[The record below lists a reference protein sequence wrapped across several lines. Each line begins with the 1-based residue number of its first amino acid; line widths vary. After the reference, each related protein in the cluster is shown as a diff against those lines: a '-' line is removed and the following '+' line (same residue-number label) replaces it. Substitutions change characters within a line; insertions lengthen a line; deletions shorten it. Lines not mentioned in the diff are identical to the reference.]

1 MGPIGWPEI
10 FVLVFMLLLPAAL
23 IVGIVLIAT
32 GGRKGA
38 AGEMACAGCGYS
50 VRGLE
55 QLHCPE
61 CGADLR
67 AVGITSG
74 GSAGRRTLGIVLVA
88 ISALL
93 LVSCCGLGAVGFLW
107 VGASAPVHQQ
117 PLNPTTIQSQQAP
130 SPALHDQVE
139 EAVEIREGDPVDVD
153 ETVSE

>member
-10 FVLVFMLLLPAAL
+10 FVLVFMLLVPAAL

-74 GSAGRRTLGIVLVA
+74 GSAGRRTLGIVLVV

-93 LVSCCGLGAVGFLW
+93 LVSCCGLGAVGFMW
-107 VGASAPVHQQ
+107 ASAPV
-117 PLNPTTIQSQQAP
+117 PLQHHNSTTIQSQQVP
-130 SPALHDQVE
+130 SPALHDQVDDPIE
-139 EAVEIREGDPVDVD
+139 LREGAPADDEETVD
-153 ETVSE
+153 E